1 MAKKFDIHEW
11 QAKQRLAEQEE
22 FTPDLEDDDLK
33 RSKIQQ
39 MMAKEKES
47 EYKLSDQEKDSLHD
61 MVIEFTKQLTDPDK
75 GNYLGDRLLAA
86 LQFIILEIE
95 NLEPMLYHDLA
106 TGYDEELN
114 EVDIKRVVDQS
125 MNNDDIG
132 KLQDVIRNNNL
143 GKILNTIAVILD
155 RTGDAPEGAAQM
167 IADLV
172 AEIPEGDEE
181 EIDEQNV
188 TGTGASFTTGNSPA
202 YATPKA
208 FGKKKKKDVE
218 VLGYKLVNEENEEPQ
233 ASEEEEI
240 SKDVEKIENLP
251 ALDRVNTRE
260 EWEDLMQV
268 VLDMGD
274 EIRTVTPAAIKIFLT
289 QALKSVNQPK

>member
-1 MAKKFDIHEW
+1 M
-11 QAKQRLAEQEE
+11 
-22 FTPDLEDDDLK
+22 
-33 RSKIQQ
+33 
-39 MMAKEKES
+39 
-47 EYKLSDQEKDSLHD
+47 
-61 MVIEFTKQLTDPDK
+61 
-75 GNYLGDRLLAA
+75 
-86 LQFIILEIE
+86 
-95 NLEPMLYHDLA
+95 
-106 TGYDEELN
+106 
-114 EVDIKRVVDQS
+114 
-125 MNNDDIG
+125 
-132 KLQDVIRNNNL
+132 
-143 GKILNTIAVILD
+143 
-155 RTGDAPEGAAQM
+155 PEGAAQM